1 LLNPETNEL
10 RTLNAAEL
18 STVMNSKIEILPCY
32 RRIGTMNGDAAETGG
47 LEAFPDEDQ
56 VFIGL
61 YDSAEFAEFEQEM
74 DEMLAALVG
83 RWAHLAAPSAVNA
96 RLRRGGI
103 GASSKKKAT

>member
-1 LLNPETNEL
+1 
-10 RTLNAAEL
+10 
-18 STVMNSKIEILPCY
+18 
-32 RRIGTMNGDAAETGG
+32 MNGDPAQTGG

-83 RWAHLAAPSAVNA
+83 QWVHLAAPVAAHA
-96 RLRRGGI
+96 RLRRAGI
-103 GASSKKKAT
+103 GVSGKKKAT